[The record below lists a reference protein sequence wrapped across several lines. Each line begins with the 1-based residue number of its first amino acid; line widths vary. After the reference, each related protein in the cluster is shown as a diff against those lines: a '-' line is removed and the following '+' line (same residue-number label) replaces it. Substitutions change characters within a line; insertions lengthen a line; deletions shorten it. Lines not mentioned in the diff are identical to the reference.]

1 VGRRLRDERGESL
14 LELLVAVVIMGVT
27 VVAVVGALA
36 VGARTS
42 DIHRKQATAG
52 TSARGYAET
61 VGRRVAGGIYTGC
74 APTSAIAPATVG
86 FAVPAGYTASVVSV
100 KYWNGSSFAAT
111 CGSDTGLQQVVVQLA
126 STDGRAT
133 ERATVVV
140 RKPCGTGSSC

>member
-1 VGRRLRDERGESL
+1 MRARWGDERGESL

-27 VVAVVGALA
+27 VAAVVGALA
-36 VGARTS
+36 VAARTS
-42 DIHRKQATAG
+42 DIHRKQATSG
-52 TSARGYAET
+52 TSARDYAET
-61 VGRRVAGGIYTGC
+61 VGRRVAGGAYTGC
-74 APTSAIAPATVG
+74 APASAFAAATVG

-100 KYWNGSSFAAT
+100 RYWDGSSFATA
-111 CGSDTGLQQVVVQLA
+111 CGTDTGLQQVVLQLA

>member
-1 VGRRLRDERGESL
+1 MRARWGDQRGESL

-27 VVAVVGALA
+27 VAAVVGALA
-36 VGARTS
+36 VAARTS
-42 DIHRKQATAG
+42 DIHRKQATSGA
-52 TSARGYAET
+52 SARDYAET
-61 VGRRVAGGIYTGC
+61 AGRRVAGGAYTGC
-74 APTSAIAPATVG
+74 APTSAFAAATVG

-100 KYWNGSSFAAT
+100 RYWDGSSFATA
-111 CGSDTGLQQVVVQLA
+111 CGTDTGLQQVVVQLA